1 MADQELTVLVAN
13 GLQAQKAGGEIA
25 KMATAEIQGDASHP
39 DLKFALQAS
48 NKVAE
53 QWAERIERAL
63 QETGGA
69 EDNGNAILDAHFEV
83 SKRIREKA
91 PDDTSRDLGI
101 VAAGQLALH
110 YWIAS
115 FGTLGSYA
123 SKLGLSQTE
132 TSMRMSLEEAKQE
145 DQQYTALAE
154 KMLAANS

>member
-1 MADQELTVLVAN
+1 MADQELKVLVAN

-39 DLKFALQAS
+39 DLKSALQAS

-91 PDDTSRDLGI
+91 PDDMSRDLGI

-123 SKLGLSQTE
+123 STLGLSQTE
-132 TSMRMSLEEAKQE
+132 TSMRTSLEEAKRE